1 MPPRRSHLPIVL
13 MILSILVAGCGS
25 NADIESTETP
35 DISVTDIL
43 AAASTR
49 MAETQ
54 ALRFSLDIEGET
66 FVDTAGT
73 IQLVA
78 ARGDLARPDE
88 VAVDFQVQL
97 FGTGTVTI
105 KMITIGTSSWTTDLL
120 TGYWNT
126 APPEFGYNP
135 SILYDNQQGLGP
147 VMGRLQDPVLLGRE
161 DLNGSEVFRVSGTAS
176 QATMGPLTSN
186 TMTGEPV
193 GLELWIDGATSDLH
207 RVIVS
212 EPASSGKDE
221 PATWTMNL
229 SNHDEQ
235 VSIEPPV

>member
-1 MPPRRSHLPIVL
+1 MVSRRSLLSIVL
-13 MILSILVAGCGS
+13 IIVSLLLAGCGS
-25 NADIESTETP
+25 NAQTESTEEP
-35 DISVTDIL
+35 DVSVNDIL

-54 ALRFSLDIEGET
+54 SLRFTLDIEGQT

-78 ARGDLARPDE
+78 ARGELARPDK
-88 VAVDFQVQL
+88 VAVDFQVRL

-120 TGYWNT
+120 TGNWNT

-147 VMGRLQDPVLLGRE
+147 VMGRIQDPVLLGHE
-161 DLNGSEVFRVSGTAS
+161 TIDGKDAFRVSGTAS

-193 GLELWIDGATSDLH
+193 GLELWIESATSNLL

-212 EPASSGKDE
+212 EPESSGKDD

-229 SNHDEQ
+229 SGHDQQ

>member
-1 MPPRRSHLPIVL
+1 MLPRRFQRLIVL
-13 MILSILVAGCGS
+13 IVLSNLLGGCASAGET
-25 NADIESTETP
+25 ESTEAP
-35 DISVTDIL
+35 DASVDDIL
-43 AAASTR
+43 AAASGR

-54 ALRFSLDIEGET
+54 SLRFSLDIEGET
-66 FVDTAGT
+66 FVDNAGT

-78 ARGDLARPDE
+78 ARGDLARPDK

-105 KMITIGTSSWTTDLL
+105 RMITIGTSSWTTDLL
-120 TGYWNT
+120 TGNWNT

-147 VMGRLQDPVLLGRE
+147 VMGRLRNPVLLGRE
-161 DLNGSEVFRVSGTAS
+161 DLDGRDMFRISGSAS
-176 QATMGPLTSN
+176 EATMGPLTSN

-193 GLELWIDGATSDLH
+193 GLELWIDAATSNLH
-207 RVIVS
+207 RVIVT
-212 EPASSGKDE
+212 EPDRSGKDE

-235 VSIEPPV
+235 VSIEPPG